1 MMMMMMMM
9 MMNILV
15 CMCDC
20 ASHEHNVRHVM
31 SAYYL
36 YLLVRYSR
44 GEHGDHGYFRDVNF

>member
-1 MMMMMMMM
+1 MMMMMM